1 MAFSTD
7 SDLQAIIPD
16 ILGFGIASF
25 SNEHA
30 LARADI
36 EREIRVKWFP
46 KTGING
52 EMDGALL
59 TDSQWTK
66 TASYLVLWKYALPKL
81 TNWVD
86 GDRFQN
92 MIEFYKSRYSEELD
106 SVIRDGV
113 EYDAN
118 NDAVITEA
126 EKRPVNHGRLYR

>member
-7 SDLQAIIPD
+7 TDLQAIVPD
-16 ILGFGIASF
+16 ILSFGIASF
-25 SNEHA
+25 ASEHA

-36 EREIRVKWFP
+36 ERDIRFKWYP
-46 KTGING
+46 KLRLSS
-52 EMDGALL
+52 EMNPALL

-81 TNWVD
+81 TNWVE

-92 MIEFYKSRYSEELD
+92 MIEFYKTRYSEEIE
-106 SVIRDGV
+106 SVLQDGV

-118 NDAVITEA
+118 EDSVITDE
-126 EKRPVNHGRLYR
+126 EKQAINHGRLYR

>member
-7 SDLQAIIPD
+7 TDLQAIVPD
-16 ILGFGIASF
+16 ILSFGIASF
-25 SNEHA
+25 ASEHA
-30 LARADI
+30 LAQADI
-36 EREIRVKWFP
+36 ERDIRFKWYP
-46 KTGING
+46 KLQLSS
-52 EMDGALL
+52 EMNPALL

-92 MIEFYKSRYSEELD
+92 MIEFYKTRFSEEIE
-106 SVIRDGV
+106 SVLQDGV

-118 NDAVITEA
+118 EDSVITDE
-126 EKRPVNHGRLYR
+126 EKQAINHGRLYR

>member
-7 SDLQAIIPD
+7 TDLQAIVPD
-16 ILGFGIASF
+16 ILSFGIASF
-25 SNEHA
+25 ASEHA
-30 LARADI
+30 LAQADI
-36 EREIRVKWFP
+36 ERDIRFKWYP
-46 KTGING
+46 KLQLSS
-52 EMDGALL
+52 EMNPALL

-92 MIEFYKSRYSEELD
+92 MIDFYKTRYSEEIE
-106 SVIRDGV
+106 SVLQDGV

-118 NDAVITEA
+118 DDSVITDE
-126 EKRPVNHGRLYR
+126 EKQAINHGRLYR